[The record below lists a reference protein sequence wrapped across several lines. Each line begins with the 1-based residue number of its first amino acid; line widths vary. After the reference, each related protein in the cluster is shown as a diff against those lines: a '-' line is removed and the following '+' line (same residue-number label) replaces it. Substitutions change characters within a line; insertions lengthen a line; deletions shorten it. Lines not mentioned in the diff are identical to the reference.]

1 MDEADRQRLRK
12 AEMLTAFSEK
22 RKHHWVT
29 MILTV
34 GLGQFGAQRIYLGH
48 YKFAAAIF
56 ILFLSGIYG
65 ISSGQAPW
73 LPFLYVTIWLF
84 EVLLATNNT
93 DKENDKIRS
102 QLEKEYDL
110 I

>member
-1 MDEADRQRLRK
+1 MNDVDRQRLRK

-34 GLGQFGAQRIYLGH
+34 CLGQFGAQRIYLGH
-48 YKFAAAIF
+48 YKLAAAIF
-56 ILFLSGIYG
+56 ILFLSGMYG
-65 ISSGQAPW
+65 VITGQAPW
-73 LPFLYVTIWLF
+73 IPFIYMMIWLL

-93 DKENDKIRS
+93 DKENDEIRS
-102 QLEKEYDL
+102 QLQKEYDL